1 LDEHDLRP
9 EKTQYM
15 KLKNYF
21 KLQMIHFDMA
31 YNDTKRDLKH

>member
-1 LDEHDLRP
+1 MTSVMKKH
-9 EKTQYM
+9 M